1 MFWNLRDSR
10 LTPVRVDQHGVAL
23 VSGLSKNLLK
33 LFLDNDGEI
42 DQESVMPAVISG
54 KEYRKL
60 VVVG

>member
-1 MFWNLRDSR
+1 M
-10 LTPVRVDQHGVAL
+10 TPVRVDQHGVAL